1 MWEKLII
8 KARRYKS
15 NTGFLNF
22 LKMVPL
28 KKLTFL
34 CFIIAGCQSSWG
46 HGCSRTHAYFA
57 MAIGKKILLL
67 ITAFQDI
74 FQIPVRGVQTKPTLS
89 FESLKP

>member
-34 CFIIAGCQSSWG
+34 CFIIAGCQSS
-46 HGCSRTHAYFA
+46 
-57 MAIGKKILLL
+57 
-67 ITAFQDI
+67 
-74 FQIPVRGVQTKPTLS
+74 
-89 FESLKP
+89 